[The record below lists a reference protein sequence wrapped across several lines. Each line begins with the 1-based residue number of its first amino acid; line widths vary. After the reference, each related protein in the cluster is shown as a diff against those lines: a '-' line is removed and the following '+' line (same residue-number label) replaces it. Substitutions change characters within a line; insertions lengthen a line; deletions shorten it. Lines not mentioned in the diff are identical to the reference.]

1 MLLLN
6 IQRAGEGD
14 VAVEMSFVKLVEHD
28 GGNPLERRVSDE
40 LAEQNAFG
48 LEFDFGGGADAIFKA
63 HLIANL
69 TPQLHIEFLRDT
81 GSEHSSGEPARLE
94 HDALPAAEQAV
105 FEKHLRDL
113 RGFAGPCGY
122 LQHETFRRLERGDDV
137 VFDVVNGQP
146 VGHAADCL
154 AEQGR
159 DGELEI

>member
-14 VAVEMSFVKLVEHD
+14 VAVAMSFVKLIEDD

-40 LAEQNAFG
+40 LTEQNAFG
-48 LEFDFGGGADAIFKA
+48 LEFDFGGGTDAILEA
-63 HLIANL
+63 HLVADL
-69 TPQLHIEFLRDT
+69 APQLHVEFLRDA
-81 GSEHSSGEPARLE
+81 GGEHPRGETARLE
-94 HDALPAAEQAV
+94 HDALAAAEQTV
-105 FEKHLRDL
+105 LEEHRRDL
-113 RGFAGPCGY
+113 RGFARAGGR
-122 LQHETFRRLERGDDV
+122 LQDEAFRRFQRSNYV

-159 DGELEI
+159 DGKLEI